1 MLPAWPIHSLGY
13 SQHSPWFLVSVTQKG
28 TLPAQPWGQALFQ
41 LSSLVWVLMTADPYF
56 HPRLVDST
64 LLQASPD
71 LLLSPRFQIRPLS
84 LQQTYTCFTENVY
97 TRKNFLNF
105 PPSTSKLPFTP
116 FSLILE
122 VEEEQ
127 RLFSPLS
134 PPLFS
139 CIFILPIVMI
149 CFSLLRLHTNK
160 TEQINMALFLLSP
173 PGTEV
178 LLSFGFSTYLFILL
192 QWSVMHSHLSV
203 SISFPLGLRPLMK
216 KWNKSFVKN

>member
-1 MLPAWPIHSLGY
+1 
-13 SQHSPWFLVSVTQKG
+13 
-28 TLPAQPWGQALFQ
+28 
-41 LSSLVWVLMTADPYF
+41 MTTDPYF

-64 LLQASPD
+64 LLQASSD

-84 LQQTYTCFTENVY
+84 LQQTYTCFTENVN
-97 TRKNFLNF
+97 TRKNFLKF

-116 FSLILE
+116 FSLILQ
-122 VEEEQ
+122 VGEEQ
-127 RLFSPLS
+127 RLLSPLS

-139 CIFILPIVMI
+139 CIFILSVVMI

-173 PGTEV
+173 PGTGV

-192 QWSVMHSHLSV
+192 QWSIMHSRLSV

-216 KWNKSFVKN
+216 KGNKSFVKN